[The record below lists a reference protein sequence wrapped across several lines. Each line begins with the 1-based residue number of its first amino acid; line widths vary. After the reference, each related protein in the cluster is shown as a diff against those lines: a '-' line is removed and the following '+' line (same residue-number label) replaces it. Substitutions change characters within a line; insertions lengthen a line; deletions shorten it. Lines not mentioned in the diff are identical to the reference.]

1 MPALRAAA
9 KEAGVSPG
17 TPRTAPLLEAEDVD
31 VRFGPRSVL
40 SHVSLSVHRGEIVS
54 LIGPNGAGKTTL
66 VRVVLGLLAP
76 SGGRVVMKPGIR
88 VGYMPQSLAVDETLP
103 LTASKF
109 LTLSGVTDRGKV
121 ARALG
126 QVGASRVAGSQLHD
140 LSGGELRRVVL
151 ARALLRDPDLLVL
164 DEPVQGVDVV
174 GQSEL
179 YDLIT
184 NLRDAMG
191 CGILM
196 VSHDLHIVMAATDQV
211 VCINHH
217 VCCTGR
223 PETVS
228 RHPEYLAL
236 FGPFAAQRL
245 ALYTHGGHDHRHDDS
260 GEVVPLAHEPHEH
273 GHDHG

>member
-1 MPALRAAA
+1 MSGETEKYP
-9 KEAGVSPG
+9 
-17 TPRTAPLLEAEDVD
+17 PLLTAQDINVH
-31 VRFGPRSVL
+31 FGPRSVL
-40 SHVSLSVHRGEIVS
+40 AHVSLTVHRGEIVS

-76 SGGRVVMKPGIR
+76 DRGRVIR
-88 VGYMPQSLAVDETLP
+88 NPELRIGYMPQSLAVDDILP
-103 LTASKF
+103 ITAARF
-109 LTLSGVTDRGKV
+109 LALSGVTDRSKIT
-121 ARALG
+121 RALDL
-126 QVGASRVAGSQLHD
+126 VGAARVEKSQLRN

-151 ARALLRDPDLLVL
+151 ARAILRDPDLLVL

-174 GQSEL
+174 GQSEF

-184 NLRDAMG
+184 GLRDRIG

-196 VSHDLHIVMAATDQV
+196 VSHDLHVVMATTDKV

-217 VCCTGR
+217 VCCTGH

-236 FGPFAAQRL
+236 FGPYAAQRL
-245 ALYTHGGHDHRHDDS
+245 ALYTHGHDHRHDES
-260 GEVVPLAHEPHEH
+260 GEVVPLAGADTH
-273 GHDHG
+273 GHRHG